1 MVQGMGFGASGYS
14 RSRGQKTKRIVAVVG
29 FLAMS
34 ALAIG
39 VPLLS
44 KPAVVVVQPKQE
56 VLPTPIPMINVY
68 MPVQRIPAGTQLS
81 PVMFRVEG
89 MSPVSLAAL
98 GGQPV
103 KGEAEL
109 VGKYAKGLIMPGRPV
124 MADQLMDAPDNQI
137 TRKIRPGYRAITIQ
151 VDNVSGIEGWGLP
164 GTKVDVLWQ
173 SSAGEGEQIVTTIV
187 KNAQILS
194 VAGKSDSSSQS
205 SGSSLVG
212 GPAGAKGLPI
222 PPNSHGGIG
231 GAALGGGDTNTN
243 FTVTLLVTPDDGQ
256 KIFLASR
263 SGDMSL
269 MLRGDFETASDSASQ
284 ASVTSKRAMQGGEKK
299 GDERVEGVAKARRSD
314 GSIEEW
320 SVIEGRVWRWDQAAG
335 GTTWNR

>member
-1 MVQGMGFGASGYS
+1 
-14 RSRGQKTKRIVAVVG
+14 
-29 FLAMS
+29 
-34 ALAIG
+34 
-39 VPLLS
+39 
-44 KPAVVVVQPKQE
+44 
-56 VLPTPIPMINVY
+56 MINVY